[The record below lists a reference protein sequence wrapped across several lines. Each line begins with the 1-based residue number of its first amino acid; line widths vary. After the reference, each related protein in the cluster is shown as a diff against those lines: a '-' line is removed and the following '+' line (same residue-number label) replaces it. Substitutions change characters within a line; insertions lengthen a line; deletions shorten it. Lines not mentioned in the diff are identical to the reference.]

1 MSNHIWRKYYYPQNG
16 GGGGGGGGSPV
27 YTAAQFIARAE
38 LAFQQITCYCSG
50 GWGQPL
56 NAANKVRMIN
66 KNSFNYTYR
75 NIINAQPSNS
85 FAFDCICLIKGIL
98 WGWNAD
104 VNDPNGGAVYGSN
117 GVPDIGENTMITRC
131 TDVSTDFST
140 IVPGEMLWM
149 DGHAG
154 IYIGGGL
161 GIECTTGFGAW
172 GVIKTAVGNIGPVSG
187 YPTRMWTKHGKLPY
201 ISYP

>member
-1 MSNHIWRKYYYPQNG
+1 MSRKIWRRFYYPING

-27 YTAAQFIARAE
+27 YTAAQFIQRAE
-38 LAFQQITCYCSG
+38 LAFSHPSCYVSG

-56 NAANKVRMIN
+56 TTSNKARLIA
-66 KNSFNYTYR
+66 KNNFNYTYR
-75 NIINAQPSNS
+75 SIINAQTANT

-117 GVPDIGENTMITRC
+117 GVPDIGENTMIQRC

-149 DGHAG
+149 NGHAG
-154 IYIGGGL
+154 IYIGNGL
-161 GIECTTGFGAW
+161 AIECTTAFGAW

-187 YPTRMWTKHGKLPY
+187 YNTRYWTKHGKLPY

>member
-1 MSNHIWRKYYYPQNG
+1 MSRKIWRRFYYPVNG

-27 YTAAQFIARAE
+27 YTAAQFIQRAE
-38 LAFQQITCYCSG
+38 LAFSNPSCYVSG

-56 NAANKVRMIN
+56 TASNKARLIA
-66 KNSFNYTYR
+66 KNNFNYTYR
-75 NIINAQPSNS
+75 SIINAQTANT

-117 GVPDIGENTMITRC
+117 GVPDIGENTMIQRC
-131 TDVSTDFST
+131 SDVSTDFST

-149 DGHAG
+149 NGHAG
-154 IYIGGGL
+154 IYIGNGL
-161 GIECTTGFGAW
+161 AIECTTAFGAW

-187 YPTRMWTKHGKLPY
+187 YNTRYWTKHGKLPY
-201 ISYP
+201 ISYT

>member
-1 MSNHIWRKYYYPQNG
+1 MSRKIWRRFYYPVNG

-27 YTAAQFIARAE
+27 YTAAQFVARAE
-38 LAFQQITCYCSG
+38 LAFSNPSCYVSG

-56 NAANKVRMIN
+56 TAANKARLIA

-75 NIINAQPSNS
+75 SIINAQTANT
-85 FAFDCICLIKGIL
+85 FAFDCICLIKAIL

-104 VNDPNGGAVYGSN
+104 TSDPNGGAVYGSN
-117 GVPDIGENTMITRC
+117 GVPDIGENTMIQRC
-131 TDVSTDFST
+131 SDVSTNFST

-154 IYIGGGL
+154 IYIGNGL
-161 GIECTTGFGAW
+161 AIECTTGFGAW

-187 YPTRMWTKHGKLPY
+187 YNTRYWTKHGKLPY
-201 ISYP
+201 VSYT